1 MNKPTHALHQPNPA
15 TLVVDHYRITEVVH
29 RCDASAITLTGFD
42 NVRTGLTVCVHD
54 ANDAAGTLQIGD
66 IVKAKLDFS
75 QHMNHQGG
83 DCTLIAARP
92 VPPRL
97 AVYCIPTG
105 ELMERGRITAL
116 RMHRFISAISST
128 DLADLIGGVIGH
140 PQIHPG
146 YFAMPAMK
154 ARTRHGMPGGL
165 AMRAVVDAEMLLAKM
180 ATLKQPTLQ
189 GEIVATAALLKPVP
203 IVTGNNTAGD
213 LLTDAMMKLKS
224 KDAGLYQALVARLS

>member
-1 MNKPTHALHQPNPA
+1 MKKPTHALHLPNPA
-15 TLVVDHYRITEVVH
+15 TLVIDHYRITEIVH
-29 RCDASAITLTGFD
+29 RCEASAVTLTGFD

-54 ANDAAGTLQIGD
+54 ANDATGRLRIGD

-75 QHMNHQGG
+75 QHLNHQGG
-83 DCTLIAARP
+83 DCTLIAVRP

-105 ELMERGRITAL
+105 ELMERGRITAF
-116 RMHRFISAISST
+116 RMHRFIGTMGST

-154 ARTRHGMPGGL
+154 ASSRHGMPGGL
-165 AMRAVVDAEMLLAKM
+165 AMRAVVNAEMLLAKM

-189 GEIVATAALLKPVP
+189 GEILATAALLKPVP

-213 LLTDAMMKLKS
+213 LLTGALVNLKALN
-224 KDAGLYQALVARLS
+224 AGLYQALVARL